1 MSRVS
6 YVNGRYVPHG
16 SAVVHIE
23 DRGFQFADSVYE
35 VITIL
40 DGKLIDEEGHLAR
53 LARSLAELRMDWPMA
68 PRALRLVMREL
79 LRRNGIGQG
88 LLYLQVTRGVAPR
101 EFRFPLQGRSTL
113 VMTTRWS
120 SFAKPAQVSE
130 GVAVISV
137 PDIRWL
143 RRDIKT
149 TGLLAQVLG
158 KQAALEA
165 GAFEAWMV
173 EADGTVTE
181 GCSSNAWIVTRDG
194 RLVTRAP
201 SHRMLNGVT
210 RLTLIR
216 LAGDL
221 GLTFEERSFTLAE
234 ARAAAEAF
242 LSSASTFALPITRL
256 DGTPIG
262 EGRPGPVVAKLRAA
276 YLAGAARAERA
287 LEPLGAEGALE
298 TLP

>member
-1 MSRVS
+1 MSRVA

-16 SAVVHIE
+16 SAAVHIE

-35 VITIL
+35 VVTVL
-40 DGKLIDEEGHLAR
+40 DGALIDEEGHLAR
-53 LARSLAELRMDWPMA
+53 LARSLAELRMDWPMT

-79 LRRNGIGQG
+79 VRRNGIARG
-88 LLYLQVTRGVAPR
+88 LLYLQVTRGVAAR
-101 EFRFPLQGRSTL
+101 EFRFPPPGRSTL

-120 SFAKPAQVSE
+120 SFARPEQLRDGVS
-130 GVAVISV
+130 VISV

-194 RLVTRAP
+194 RLVTRPP
-201 SHRMLNGVT
+201 SERMLNGVT

-216 LAGDL
+216 LAGEL
-221 GLTFEERSFTLAE
+221 GLTFEERAFTLAE
-234 ARAAAEAF
+234 AHAAAEAF
-242 LSSASTFALPITRL
+242 LSSASTFALPVTRL
-256 DGTPIG
+256 DGKPIG
-262 EGRPGPVVAKLRAA
+262 TGKPGPLAVRLRAA
-276 YLAGAARAERA
+276 YLESAGRAPATLEA
-287 LEPLGAEGALE
+287 LP
-298 TLP
+298 